1 MIEEQ
6 GVEGGRL
13 DWIPW
18 YLKILSE
25 GNEGHNDW
33 ITSSYD
39 IMSDE
44 YESEQARK
52 NPRILLRPEFIFMST
67 LVDSPSVASSNESAT
82 GRVTR
87 TNVVR
92 IELRHARATPHR
104 ELH

>member
-18 YLKILSE
+18 CLKILSE

-44 YESEQARK
+44 
-52 NPRILLRPEFIFMST
+52 
-67 LVDSPSVASSNESAT
+67 
-82 GRVTR
+82 
-87 TNVVR
+87 
-92 IELRHARATPHR
+92 
-104 ELH
+104 